1 MTAAPGDVLLVRL
14 SAIGDVVHT
23 LPVAAA
29 LQRRGWRV
37 SWIVE
42 PAARPLLEGNPA
54 VAQVLAAPPARAW
67 RLGAVRAVAA
77 QLRATRREAALDLQ
91 GLWKSAAWARL
102 AGAARAIGFA
112 PRWRREPLSSVL
124 LTEQVL
130 LGPEAVHVIDKN
142 LALLRTVGIS
152 SLGLREFPL
161 PPTQAMA
168 ARVAA
173 GLQADG
179 VADDYVVLNP
189 GGGWASKLWPA
200 ECFARVA
207 IGLRERGLASLVTW
221 GPGEEKLADRVVAAS
236 EGAAR
241 RAFPTTL
248 LEYVELARKA
258 RLVVAADTGPLHLA
272 CAAGAAVVGI
282 FGPTDPARNGP
293 WSPADVTVRRRPLCS
308 PCHRRRCSVHEGVM
322 HAIPPDEVLKAIDRR
337 LGAGAGAGTPVGV
350 AV

>member
-1 MTAAPGDVLLVRL
+1 MTAAGDVLLVRL

-29 LQRRGWRV
+29 LKQRGWRV

-54 VAQVLAAPPARAW
+54 VTQVVAAPPARAW
-67 RLGAVRAVAA
+67 RLGAVRAAA
-77 QLRATRREAALDLQ
+77 AELRGTRRDAALDLQ
-91 GLWKSAAWARL
+91 GLWKSAGWARL
-102 AGAARAIGFA
+102 AGAGRAIGYA

-152 SLGLREFPL
+152 ALGLREFPL
-161 PPTQAMA
+161 PPTQLMA
-168 ARVAA
+168 ARVDA
-173 GLQADG
+173 GLKEMALG
-179 VADDYVVLNP
+179 DDFVVLNP

-200 ECFARVA
+200 EFFGRVA
-207 IGLRERGLASLVTW
+207 LGLHQRGLASVVSW

-236 EGAAR
+236 DGTAR

-248 LEYVELARKA
+248 LEYVELARRA

-293 WSPADVTVRRRPLCS
+293 WSAADVTVRRRPLCS
-308 PCHRRRCSVHEGVM
+308 PCHRRRCSMHEGVM
-322 HAIPPDEVLKAIDRR
+322 HAIPPEEVLKAIDRR
-337 LGAGAGAGTPVGV
+337 LGAGADASIGV